1 MEHDLCIGRRT
12 GAIGCVPQW
21 GLTPWRLLAALR
33 SIRPQKDEH
42 TAHSTLK
49 KTESMNTDIHS
60 KPPTNQLQEAVGE
73 IRRGAADAAKDISNA
88 TSDTYDSLASKV
100 EAGVERTKEYAQ
112 QAVDA
117 TKDAAHRA
125 SDSAKDMYQ
134 SASAKAE
141 DALVSS
147 KEYVREHPFPV
158 ALGTL
163 ITGLALGYL
172 IGLAHREEP
181 SFRQRLFS

>member
-1 MEHDLCIGRRT
+1 
-12 GAIGCVPQW
+12 
-21 GLTPWRLLAALR
+21 
-33 SIRPQKDEH
+33 
-42 TAHSTLK
+42 
-49 KTESMNTDIHS
+49 MNTDTHS
-60 KPPTNQLQEAVGE
+60 QTPTNQLQEAAWETG
-73 IRRGAADAAKDISNA
+73 RKAADAAKDVSNT
-88 TSDTYDSLASKV
+88 TSDAYTSLSSKV
-100 EAGVERTKEYAQ
+100 GVGVERTKEYAQ
-112 QAVDA
+112 HAVDA

-125 SDSAKDMYQ
+125 SDTAKDIYQ

-172 IGLAHREEP
+172 IGLAQREELT
-181 SFRQRLFS
+181 FRQRLFS

>member
-1 MEHDLCIGRRT
+1 
-12 GAIGCVPQW
+12 
-21 GLTPWRLLAALR
+21 
-33 SIRPQKDEH
+33 
-42 TAHSTLK
+42 
-49 KTESMNTDIHS
+49 MNTDTHS
-60 KPPTNQLQEAVGE
+60 QSPTNQLQEAAWENG
-73 IRRGAADAAKDISNA
+73 RSATDTAKDVSNA
-88 TSDTYDSLASKV
+88 ASDAYQTLSSKV

-112 QAVDA
+112 HAVDA

-125 SDSAKDMYQ
+125 SDTAKDIYQ

-147 KEYVREHPFPV
+147 KEYVRQHPFPV

-172 IGLAHREEP
+172 IGLAQREEP
-181 SFRQRLFS
+181 SFR

>member
-1 MEHDLCIGRRT
+1 
-12 GAIGCVPQW
+12 
-21 GLTPWRLLAALR
+21 
-33 SIRPQKDEH
+33 
-42 TAHSTLK
+42 
-49 KTESMNTDIHS
+49 MNTDIHS
-60 KPPTNQLQEAVGE
+60 RSPTNQLQEVAGE
-73 IRRGAADAAKDISNA
+73 IRRGVADAAKDVSNA
-88 TSDTYDSLASKV
+88 TSDTYNSLSSKV

-112 QAVDA
+112 HAVEA
-117 TKDAAHRA
+117 TKSAAHRA
-125 SDSAKDMYQ
+125 SDTAKDIYQ

-172 IGLAHREEP
+172 IGLTQRDELT
-181 SFRQRLFS
+181 FRQRLFS

>member
-1 MEHDLCIGRRT
+1 MMSAQLIP
-12 GAIGCVPQW
+12 PQN
-21 GLTPWRLLAALR
+21 
-33 SIRPQKDEH
+33 H
-42 TAHSTLK
+42 N
-49 KTESMNTDIHS
+49 ESMNTDIHS
-60 KPPTNQLQEAVGE
+60 KPPKNQLQDAAGEAG
-73 IRRGAADAAKDISNA
+73 RWAADAAKDISNA
-88 TSDTYDSLASKV
+88 ASDTYESLSSKV
-100 EAGVERTKEYAQ
+100 GVGVERTKEYAQ
-112 QAVDA
+112 HAVDA

-125 SDSAKDMYQ
+125 SDTAKDIYQ

-172 IGLAHREEP
+172 IGLAQREERT
-181 SFRQRLFS
+181 FRQRLFS

>member
-1 MEHDLCIGRRT
+1 
-12 GAIGCVPQW
+12 
-21 GLTPWRLLAALR
+21 
-33 SIRPQKDEH
+33 
-42 TAHSTLK
+42 
-49 KTESMNTDIHS
+49 MNTDIHS
-60 KPPTNQLQEAVGE
+60 KSPTNQLQDAAGE
-73 IRRGAADAAKDISNA
+73 TGRWAADAAKDVSNA
-88 TSDTYDSLASKV
+88 TSDAYASLSSKV

-112 QAVDA
+112 HAVDA

-125 SDSAKDMYQ
+125 SDAAKDIYQ
-134 SASAKAE
+134 TASAKAE

-172 IGLAHREEP
+172 IGVAQREEP